1 MKIAH
6 VLAGSAGPEIA
17 NGVRKY
23 VYFIAR
29 ALADLGLE
37 PAVFCLTDEPV
48 PAIPGVRA
56 RSFRPSLVPFQV
68 PRALFTEIERW
79 RPDVLHLHSPYFPPN
94 ATLARWARRSR
105 IPYVVTPHGALSPG
119 EIWQRWHL
127 KLPYKFLFELP
138 TLNGAAFVQAVG
150 SMEYLADYGVTAPVH
165 LAPCGI
171 DVSTV
176 PADLDRGLLAAR
188 YPMLHGKRVFFFL
201 GRLDIAQKGL
211 DMLLQAFTAA
221 RLERAALVLAGPD
234 FRRGRRRIERLV
246 RDLQPLA
253 PIVLLEPVYGRERL
267 DVVAGAD
274 VFVNTARWEGMPM
287 AVLEAAAMA
296 IPCLLTPPGDP
307 LGRLSSVGAAVS
319 VEPEVDAIATGL
331 RRMHG
336 ASIAELRRMGERG
349 REIVAAEFQWQRG
362 ARILADAYAR
372 YAKQDACVSPAPL
385 SRAGE

>member
-1 MKIAH
+1 MSRSPRSRASG
-6 VLAGSAGPEIA
+6 LAASG
-17 NGVRKY
+17 
-23 VYFIAR
+23 
-29 ALADLGLE
+29 
-37 PAVFCLTDEPV
+37 
-48 PAIPGVRA
+48 
-56 RSFRPSLVPFQV
+56 PSLVPFRCRARCS
-68 PRALFTEIERW
+68 PRSSAGDRTCCI
-79 RPDVLHLHSPYFPPN
+79 STQPYFPPN

-188 YPMLHGKRVFFFL
+188 YPGAPRDNGSSSFSVGSIQRRRASICSSRPSRPRASRRRRSFSP
-201 GRLDIAQKGL
+201 
-211 DMLLQAFTAA
+211 A
-221 RLERAALVLAGPD
+221 RTSGG
-234 FRRGRRRIERLV
+234 GRRRLERLV

-274 VFVNTARWEGMPM
+274 VFVNTARWEGMPI

-349 REIVAAEFQWQRG
+349 SRDRGRGVSVAARRSHPRRRLREIRETGRQCVTSAA
-362 ARILADAYAR
+362 
-372 YAKQDACVSPAPL
+372 
-385 SRAGE
+385 